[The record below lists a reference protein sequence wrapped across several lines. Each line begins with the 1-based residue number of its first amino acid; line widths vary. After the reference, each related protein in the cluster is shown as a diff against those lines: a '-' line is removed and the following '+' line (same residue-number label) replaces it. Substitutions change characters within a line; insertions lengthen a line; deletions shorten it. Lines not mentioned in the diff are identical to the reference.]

1 MTNLL
6 HLGNSNQRERVC
18 GCKAPVHN
26 QVLLRDPLQAFYY
39 LVQPCARCGEL
50 EEIDTSPLGSYMAG
64 NLPPSRPLCDCCGTQ
79 EGLARVEL
87 HAPDGSRCWG
97 ELCPDCL
104 ADQDEE
110 QWAIASPF

>member
-1 MTNLL
+1 M
-6 HLGNSNQRERVC
+6 S
-18 GCKAPVHN
+18 
-26 QVLLRDPLQAFYY
+26 
-39 LVQPCARCGEL
+39 
-50 EEIDTSPLGSYMAG
+50 G
-64 NLPPSRPLCDCCGTQ
+64 NLPPSRPLCDCCGAQ
-79 EGLARVEL
+79 EGLARVGL